1 MKTIL
6 PFSKFL
12 AFVFFTAS
20 LLFAN
25 VSFGQIVML
34 DQADLDYAPG
44 ETVYITGSG
53 WHPGETVMLEVA
65 NLTNPEVDCGSVNPQ
80 PHVAWTTVADENGNF
95 IASWY
100 VNDCELDADLMLG
113 AYGETSG
120 FTYELFFTDSND
132 KFQTSGLPAGI
143 VVNVVASYI
152 KPNGDIVNNETVTFN
167 SPGPSGSIGVKQ
179 NTQVVY
185 SFPLSVI
192 SGGITYNLI
201 SSTPSSGYTNT
212 NTAQIV
218 TGEYIGCTSPSIG
231 TQPLNKTITYGDN
244 TTFSVVANGTANLD
258 YQWQEDSGIGFV
270 NISDGGVYS
279 GTSTNTLMLTQPTV
293 SMSGRTYR
301 CVVTNGCGTV
311 DSNGSATLT
320 VSKKSA
326 TVVANA
332 KSKTYGDVNPV
343 LDAVVT
349 GTVNGDPLNYT
360 LATTALQFS
369 NVGDYPITVTLG
381 SNPNYSITSTN
392 ALLSIGQKSA
402 TVVANAKSK
411 TYGDVNPVLDA
422 VVSGTVNGDPLNYT
436 LTTTALQFSNVGDY
450 PITVTLGSNPNYSI
464 TSTNAL
470 LSIGQKS
477 ASVIP
482 DALSK
487 YCGQSD
493 PVSFTGTTTG
503 FLVSDN
509 IIATYSRSSGE
520 STGIYTISA
529 SLSPST
535 ALSNYNITY
544 NTADFTIIGITN
556 VDASASSSPV
566 ALGSVALLSAKIQP
580 AVSGVVVY
588 FNIDSGNGNIQTF
601 SSLTDNNGLATK
613 EVLNLEVNLYKV
625 VAIAGSGCAVSTEA
639 YMPVYDPNGSFV
651 TGGGWIMSPLGAYA
665 ANPSL
670 VGKANFGFNAK
681 YKKGN
686 NQVDGNTEFQFRAGD
701 LNFKSTLHES
711 GSLVISGKKAT
722 YRGDGTINGVA
733 GYKFTLVALDGDY
746 NGGVAPDQF
755 RIKIWGPNGIVYD
768 NGLGAD
774 DNSEVSTVIGGGSIV
789 IHEVKKKGSAKDVD
803 TEKIHS
809 VMISEEPIPFNVF
822 AYPNPTVS
830 YFTLTVESA
839 STENIKVLVYDSAGK
854 LLKTIEGKEAEII
867 QFGEDLPRGTYIAK
881 ISQGTDSK
889 TINLMKE

>member
-244 TTFSVVANGTANLD
+244 TTFSVLANGTANLD

-320 VSKKSA
+320 VSK
-326 TVVANA
+326 
-332 KSKTYGDVNPV
+332 
-343 LDAVVT
+343 
-349 GTVNGDPLNYT
+349 
-360 LATTALQFS
+360 
-369 NVGDYPITVTLG
+369 
-381 SNPNYSITSTN
+381 
-392 ALLSIGQKSA
+392 KSA

>member
-95 IASWY
+95 TASWY

-320 VSKKSA
+320 VSK
-326 TVVANA
+326 
-332 KSKTYGDVNPV
+332 
-343 LDAVVT
+343 
-349 GTVNGDPLNYT
+349 
-360 LATTALQFS
+360 
-369 NVGDYPITVTLG
+369 
-381 SNPNYSITSTN
+381 
-392 ALLSIGQKSA
+392 KSA